1 MKQAIKQW
9 IDPITVPR
17 EICRIQDEYENQGY
31 EVRRIGTSVIQ
42 LMLQDGIVD
51 IWWEHGVFWQ
61 EIRENEK

>member
-1 MKQAIKQW
+1 MDRP

-17 EICRIQDEYENQGY
+17 EICRIQAEYENQGY

-42 LMLQDGIVD
+42 LMLQDGTVD

>member
-1 MKQAIKQW
+1 MDRPNYRSW
-9 IDPITVPR
+9 RNLPNTS
-17 EICRIQDEYENQGY
+17 RIQAEYESQGY

-42 LMLQDGIVD
+42 LMLQDGTVD